1 MIKRTE
7 ESATPPTGDAT
18 GSRCLGDG
26 GHWLL
31 AASPTPGQAAAEW
44 ADSGVAWLRPGGLFT
59 AVIVRADVM
68 HQAVGRPGP
77 QECAPL
83 LASELDGPVL
93 YRQTEFGPEG
103 GYTVLL
109 PPSAA
114 GIWRVTG
121 TVVLPQKALLPVPA
135 PDRLDPTEEPPWWV
149 VAPDALGRL
158 CTPALLASLL
168 ARLVLAPD
176 GEGRHA

>member
-1 MIKRTE
+1 MIKRT

-18 GSRCLGDG
+18 GSPRLGDG

-31 AASPTPGQAAAEW
+31 AASPTPGQAAAQW
-44 ADSGVAWLRPGGLFT
+44 ADKGVAWLRPEAVFT
-59 AVIVRADVM
+59 AVIVRAEVM
-68 HQAVGRPGP
+68 QQAVGRPGP
-77 QECAPL
+77 QACAPL
-83 LASELDGPVL
+83 LASELDGPVF
-93 YRQTEFGPEG
+93 YRQGEFGPEG

-114 GIWRVTG
+114 GIWRVRG
-121 TVVLPQKALLPVPA
+121 TVVLRQEALVLVPA
-135 PDRLDPTEEPPWWV
+135 PDRLEPAEEVPWWV

-168 ARLVLAPD
+168 ARVALAPD
-176 GEGRHA
+176 QGGRHA